1 MPSVSM
7 SERVSQ
13 LSVFLKNNGSNKFS
27 LVMAG
32 WGYNWWVKMAAVDSS
47 DRVPVA
53 GRVLRR
59 NPTARESAADRD
71 SSVAILPAAIH
82 FSSPVN
88 D

>member
-32 WGYNWWVKMAAVDSS
+32 WGSNWWVEMAAVDSS

-53 GRVLRR
+53 
-59 NPTARESAADRD
+59 EY
-71 SSVAILPAAIH
+71 
-82 FSSPVN
+82 
-88 D
+88 